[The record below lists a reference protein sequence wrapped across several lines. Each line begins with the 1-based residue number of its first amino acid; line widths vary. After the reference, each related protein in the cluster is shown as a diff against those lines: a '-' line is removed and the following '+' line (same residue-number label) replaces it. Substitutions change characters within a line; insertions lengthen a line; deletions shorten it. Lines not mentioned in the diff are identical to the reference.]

1 MYEKKFKELL
11 EEMRK
16 YRADDSNL
24 KIQEWELISVCNEI
38 ALVVAEMR
46 NQENQNDRYEMTDEE
61 LEDVQWVYAYLRTRT
76 NSKG

>member
-16 YRADDSNL
+16 YREDESNL
-24 KIQEWELISVCNEI
+24 RIQKWKLISVCNEI
-38 ALVVAEMR
+38 ALVVAKMR
-46 NQENQNDRYEMTDEE
+46 KQESQYEMTDEE

-76 NSKG
+76 NS

>member
-24 KIQEWELISVCNEI
+24 RIQGWELDSICNEI
-38 ALVVAEMR
+38 ALVVADMR
-46 NQENQNDRYEMTDEE
+46 KQENQQYRYEMTDKE
-61 LEDVQWVYAYLRTRT
+61 LEDVQWVYSYLRTRT
-76 NSKG
+76 NS

>member
-16 YRADDSNL
+16 YREDESNL
-24 KIQEWELISVCNEI
+24 RIQKWELISVCNEI
-38 ALVVAEMR
+38 ALVVAKMR
-46 NQENQNDRYEMTDEE
+46 KQESQYEMTDEE

-76 NSKG
+76 NS

>member
-1 MYEKKFKELL
+1 MYEKKFKKLL

-16 YRADDSNL
+16 YREDESNL
-24 KIQEWELISVCNEI
+24 RIQKWELISVCNEI
-38 ALVVAEMR
+38 ALVVAKMR
-46 NQENQNDRYEMTDEE
+46 KQESQYEMTDEE

>member
-24 KIQEWELISVCNEI
+24 KIQKWELISVCNEI
-38 ALVVAEMR
+38 ALVVAKMR
-46 NQENQNDRYEMTDEE
+46 KQESQYEMTDEE

-76 NSKG
+76 NS

>member
-24 KIQEWELISVCNEI
+24 KIQEWELVSVCNEI
-38 ALVVAEMR
+38 ALVVAKMR
-46 NQENQNDRYEMTDEE
+46 KQESQYEMTDEE

>member
-16 YRADDSNL
+16 YQEDDSNL
-24 KIQEWELISVCNEI
+24 RIQKWELISVCNEI
-38 ALVVAEMR
+38 ALVVAKMR
-46 NQENQNDRYEMTDEE
+46 KQESQEDRYEMTDEE

-76 NSKG
+76 NS

>member
-24 KIQEWELISVCNEI
+24 TIQGWELFSICSEI
-38 ALVVAEMR
+38 ALVVAAMR
-46 NQENQNDRYEMTDEE
+46 KQENQKDRYEMTDEE

>member
-24 KIQEWELISVCNEI
+24 KIQEQELVSVCNEI

-46 NQENQNDRYEMTDEE
+46 KQESQKDRYEMNDEE

>member
-16 YRADDSNL
+16 YREDESNL
-24 KIQEWELISVCNEI
+24 RIQKWELISVCNEI
-38 ALVVAEMR
+38 ALVVAKMR
-46 NQENQNDRYEMTDEE
+46 KQESQYEMTDEE

>member
-24 KIQEWELISVCNEI
+24 RIQGWELDSICNEI
-38 ALVVAEMR
+38 ALVVADMR
-46 NQENQNDRYEMTDEE
+46 KQENQQYRYKMTDKE

-76 NSKG
+76 NS

>member
-16 YRADDSNL
+16 YREDDSNL
-24 KIQEWELISVCNEI
+24 RIQKWELISVCNEI
-38 ALVVAEMR
+38 ALVVAKMR
-46 NQENQNDRYEMTDEE
+46 KQESQEDRYEMTDEE

-76 NSKG
+76 NS

>member
-16 YRADDSNL
+16 YREDESNL
-24 KIQEWELISVCNEI
+24 RIQKWELISVCNEI
-38 ALVVAEMR
+38 ALVVAKMR
-46 NQENQNDRYEMTDEE
+46 KQENQYEMTDEE

-76 NSKG
+76 NS

>member
-46 NQENQNDRYEMTDEE
+46 N
-61 LEDVQWVYAYLRTRT
+61 
-76 NSKG
+76 